1 MICVRPVHRLKLRIP
16 LQKGGRSGESSP
28 PLAAPRSTI
37 NTIVAHVHLFRCRTH
52 AYPHCNYNDYLRHI
66 VSHNMDYQMI
76 FLYDLKKK
84 MVLNL
89 ILTIPL
95 LIYYYLRNFIY
106 FRNCISFNLLAAFL
120 EIVFGK
126 G

>member
-16 LQKGGRSGESSP
+16 LQKGGRVGESS
-28 PLAAPRSTI
+28 LTTAPRSTM
-37 NTIVAHVHLFRCRTH
+37 NTIVAHVHLYHYHTH

-66 VSHNMDYQMI
+66 VSHNMDYHMI

-89 ILTIPL
+89 ILTTPL
-95 LIYYYLRNFIY
+95 LIY
-106 FRNCISFNLLAAFL
+106 
-120 EIVFGK
+120 
-126 G
+126 